1 MINIFGI
8 IEIEKTSEF
17 LDKTKFFKASNYV
30 REWIGSDL
38 KISEVTKNLSPV
50 YLINENSP
58 NVLTVHGT
66 SDRWVPY
73 DQALLL
79 DEKLG
84 DKHKLLTI
92 EDGGHYGFS
101 EDEDNLIRQ
110 TIASFL
116 IENYKK

>member
-1 MINIFGI
+1 MVLVKIF
-8 IEIEKTSEF
+8 K
-17 LDKTKFFKASNYV
+17 KCN
-30 REWIGSDL
+30 L
-38 KISEVTKNLSPV
+38 KIKKIISKSFAEGV

-58 NVLTVHGT
+58 SVLTVHGT

-84 DKHKLLTI
+84 DKHRLLTI

>member
-1 MINIFGI
+1 M
-8 IEIEKTSEF
+8 
-17 LDKTKFFKASNYV
+17 
-30 REWIGSDL
+30 
-38 KISEVTKNLSPV
+38 
-50 YLINENSP
+50 
-58 NVLTVHGT
+58 
-66 SDRWVPY
+66 PY

-92 EDGGHYGFS
+92 EGGGHYGFS

>member
-1 MINIFGI
+1 M
-8 IEIEKTSEF
+8 
-17 LDKTKFFKASNYV
+17 
-30 REWIGSDL
+30 
-38 KISEVTKNLSPV
+38 

-58 NVLTVHGT
+58 SVLTVHGT

-92 EDGGHYGFS
+92 EGGGHYGFS

>member
-1 MINIFGI
+1 M
-8 IEIEKTSEF
+8 TSEF

-30 REWIGSDL
+30 REWIGTDL

-58 NVLTVHGT
+58 SVLTVHGT

-84 DKHKLLTI
+84 DKHRLLTI

>member
-1 MINIFGI
+1 M
-8 IEIEKTSEF
+8 
-17 LDKTKFFKASNYV
+17 D
-30 REWIGSDL
+30 RSDL
-38 KISEVTKNLSPV
+38 RISQVTKDLSPV

-92 EDGGHYGFS
+92 EVASPSDSGGS
-101 EDEDNLIRQ
+101 K
-110 TIASFL
+110 TI
-116 IENYKK
+116 